1 MSTTTQIDQAQAVRH
16 GKPTSDKRL
25 FNVIFTAAF
34 LVFVV
39 GFAFARLLPGRGS
52 VWAHGNRRARGV
64 IEKARAEANML
75 ASFALMH

>member
-1 MSTTTQIDQAQAVRH
+1 MSTTTQFDQAQAARH
-16 GKPTSDKRL
+16 VKPSSDKRL

-39 GFAFARLLPGRGS
+39 GFAFARILPERDRLR
-52 VWAHGNRRARGV
+52 AHGNRHARGV

>member
-16 GKPTSDKRL
+16 ARPTGDKRL

-39 GFAFARLLPGRGS
+39 GFAFARLLPGRAS
-52 VWAHGNRRARGV
+52 TRTHGKRHARGV
-64 IEKARAEANML
+64 IEKARAEASML